1 MTIGEK
7 IKKYRL
13 KKKLSQKQLAVM
25 TGMSEPAIRNYELGN
40 RTPSDTQLE
49 KISGALGI
57 SLFSLAEPNF
67 DSYISV
73 MHSLFA
79 LEDDYGLHA
88 AIIDGTLCMRFTDKG
103 MDSHTMMENI
113 EKWADVYEK
122 YRTGEITEEYYQ
134 NWKANYPKV
143 SALEAKK
150 ELDSLRQKR
159 NPKS

>member
-7 IKKYRL
+7 IKKHRL

-49 KISGALGI
+49 KIAGALGI
-57 SLFSLAEPNF
+57 SLFSLADPNF

-88 AIIDGTLCMRFTDKG
+88 EIIDGTLCMRFTGKG
-103 MDSHTMMENI
+103 TDSHTMMENI
-113 EKWADVYEK
+113 EEWADVYGK
-122 YRTGEITEEYYQ
+122 YQ
-134 NWKANYPKV
+134 NGDIDKEHYQEWKASYPK
-143 SALEAKK
+143 SIANENKK
-150 ELDSLRQKR
+150 ILDSLRRQ
-159 NPKS
+159 